1 VKSKGERVTASTKQ
15 DVARLRVE
23 LTNPPALRTD
33 QARLDWAD
41 YRFYADRR
49 LRMIEDALN
58 ANQTP
63 PAPPRTFVSFQA
75 EHPPGSV
82 VRNEIQGSRFEGR
95 SRGELEKALGP
106 ERAEAVLAQPHLSES
121 TAPKVGKGELT
132 RPEHVFTNPDGRT
145 ATAIS
150 NKSRESM
157 TDASTARV
165 KSQVIRDLEEA
176 VEKYAGVRQVRRT
189 GEQIEVTRIWL
200 LYDAEMVPAKH
211 RTTVRKTVVEFAD
224 MYLETGLRFEV
235 GIF

>member
-1 VKSKGERVTASTKQ
+1 EFTSWSNKQETLTPENAARELQIAERSGTRRDTPRDKEFKQEINIEDHTWRQERGEGGGWCRFSKKQCFRRGALNVGVKSKGERVTASTKQ

-82 VRNEIQGSRFEGR
+82 VRNEIQG
-95 SRGELEKALGP
+95 
-106 ERAEAVLAQPHLSES
+106 
-121 TAPKVGKGELT
+121 
-132 RPEHVFTNPDGRT
+132 
-145 ATAIS
+145 
-150 NKSRESM
+150 
-157 TDASTARV
+157 
-165 KSQVIRDLEEA
+165 
-176 VEKYAGVRQVRRT
+176 
-189 GEQIEVTRIWL
+189 
-200 LYDAEMVPAKH
+200 
-211 RTTVRKTVVEFAD
+211 
-224 MYLETGLRFEV
+224 
-235 GIF
+235 